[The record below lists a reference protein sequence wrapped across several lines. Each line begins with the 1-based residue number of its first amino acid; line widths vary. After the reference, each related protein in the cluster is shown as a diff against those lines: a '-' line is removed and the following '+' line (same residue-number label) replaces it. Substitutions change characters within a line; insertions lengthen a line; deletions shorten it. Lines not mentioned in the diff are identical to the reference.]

1 MRSNL
6 ECLKDNEFFFLDGNK
21 IICINK
27 DKI

>member
-6 ECLKDNEFFFLDGNK
+6 ECLKDNEFFFLDSNK